1 MSAVR
6 FVRGGVDAEAVGA
19 LWAALTGRRTG
30 PLLLTTDREEFAGS
44 SRRITQA
51 LDDIDVVLRTSGSTD
66 GRGHLV
72 GLSLAALAASADA
85 TLARLGGPGQWVTSL
100 PTTAVAGFQVVLRSV
115 RAGIEPVVHEAGK
128 PLDAGLRRGVPHYLS
143 LVPTQLVR
151 ALASDPAPLR
161 AFDAVL
167 VGGAALDPATA
178 ERAASTGLRIVTTY
192 GMTETAGGCVY
203 DGVPLDGVRVRTPG
217 DRIGL
222 AGPIL
227 ATRYLDTERQ
237 PFETDADGVR
247 WLVTNDR
254 GTWANG
260 RLEVHGRLDDVL
272 ITGGVNVNPGEV
284 AARLQ
289 SLLGVPL
296 VVVGFPDPE
305 WGDRL
310 VAISQTPVEEAAF
323 RAACRTLERA
333 QRPKQL
339 LVHPDAWPSTFSGK
353 VDLLR
358 LRAWAGER
366 LNPT

>member
-178 ERAASTGLRIVTTY
+178 ERAASTGFMPLLMATGLAIATMNPAMMSVISMTTASAVAPRNSFISATSFARRPAHRPPRPIDVAQIVRLVLCGDRHSADATRRILS
-192 GMTETAGGCVY
+192 
-203 DGVPLDGVRVRTPG
+203 PLSSLSTGVRR
-217 DRIGL
+217 DFAL
-222 AGPIL
+222 
-227 ATRYLDTERQ
+227 
-237 PFETDADGVR
+237 
-247 WLVTNDR
+247 
-254 GTWANG
+254 
-260 RLEVHGRLDDVL
+260 
-272 ITGGVNVNPGEV
+272 
-284 AARLQ
+284 ARLRV
-289 SLLGVPL
+289 S
-296 VVVGFPDPE
+296 
-305 WGDRL
+305 
-310 VAISQTPVEEAAF
+310 
-323 RAACRTLERA
+323 
-333 QRPKQL
+333 
-339 LVHPDAWPSTFSGK
+339 
-353 VDLLR
+353 
-358 LRAWAGER
+358 
-366 LNPT
+366 